1 MNHAVQLIGQHPA
14 LQDKRRNYAAVLGC
28 DSRGFEGFSRTQN
41 IKAFRVGGVNLYRC
55 TMRCAL
61 GLRTLRIFFAH
72 GAMPSF
78 CKRGKDHDKDPSI
91 EFVGRSGGFC
101 CS

>member
-1 MNHAVQLIGQHPA
+1 MASTA
-14 LQDKRRNYAAVLGC
+14 LTVEQVAEKLNVSQRTIRRMIA
-28 DSRGFEGFSRTQN
+28 SKT

-72 GAMPSF
+72 GTMPSF
-78 CKRGKDHDKDPSI
+78 CKRGKDHDKDPGI